1 MERKNRVTYRAEDF
15 KTEFA
20 KMVDTDI
27 GRCES
32 YLSGERDEETGRDLH
47 LEMITKY
54 PTYITNFGLSL
65 YNYSAEFGFNSE
77 YFSFDAMIS
86 NLKVIK
92 NKLIAYKS
100 FGYRN
105 GSTKNDNK
113 SINIENIL
121 TANQSQNVI
130 ISFEAAKKKIE
141 NMTALSADETKE
153 IIEKIDELKS
163 IIDSKD
169 NKKSKWQKI
178 KPVLVWLANK
188 SVDVGMTLLPLLLK
202 VEG

>member
-92 NKLIAYKS
+92 NKLSAFKAN
-100 FGYRN
+100 GYRN
-105 GSTKNDNK
+105 SKSVVNDNH
-113 SINIENIL
+113 INI
-121 TANQSQNVI
+121 ANNLNATQSQTVT
-130 ISFEAAKKKIE
+130 ISFEDVKRNIE
-141 NMTALSADETKE
+141 NMTALSDKETEETLKKVDE
-153 IIEKIDELKS
+153 I
-163 IIDSKD
+163 KD
-169 NKKSKWQKI
+169 IVENDQNKKTKWQKI
-178 KPVLVWLANK
+178 KPILLWLADK
-188 SVDVGMTLLPLLLK
+188 SVDVGMSLLPLLLK
-202 VEG
+202 IES

>member
-1 MERKNRVTYRAEDF
+1 MERNNRITYRAEDF
-15 KTEFA
+15 KTEFT
-20 KMVDTDI
+20 KMVDKDI
-27 GRCES
+27 ERCAS
-32 YLSGERDEETGRDLH
+32 YLNGERDEETGKDLH

-65 YNYSAEFGFNSE
+65 YNYSAEFGFNPE
-77 YFSFDAMIS
+77 CFSFDAMIS

-105 GSTKNDNK
+105 GRTTNDNK
-113 SINIENIL
+113 SINIENNL
-121 TANQSQNVI
+121 MANQSQNII
-130 ISFEAAKKKIE
+130 ISFETAKKKIE
-141 NMTALSADETKE
+141 NMTALSDDETKE
-153 IIEKIDELKS
+153 AMEKIDELKN
-163 IIDSKD
+163 IIDGRD

-178 KPVLVWLANK
+178 KPILVWLANK